1 MLLSIG
7 SISTP
12 HLGQR
17 PSSGER
23 SRCVSSGSQ
32 LFGGMEPIFLGR
44 SLRTASFLPQF
55 MRQCGDV
62 VVPERGD
69 AVPARNR
76 LGMSVGPLGVLK
88 RLPGMLLPAQVIL
101 VAVLLGNPMG
111 VSGVVVQFGGELM
124 VLVVRSVIVASRHRL
139 EAHNLPRLGV
149 GFFREL
155 VGMIGEFQRPL

>member
-1 MLLSIG
+1 M
-7 SISTP
+7 
-12 HLGQR
+12 
-17 PSSGER
+17 
-23 SRCVSSGSQ
+23 SSGSQ

-88 RLPGMLLPAQVIL
+88 RLPGMLVPGKVIL
-101 VAVLLGNPMG
+101 VGMLLGNPMG
-111 VSGVVVQFGGELM
+111 MSGVVRAIRRRVDGS
-124 VLVVRSVIVASRHRL
+124 RSAIRYCSESTSFRGSTICPDLAWASFARL
-139 EAHNLPRLGV
+139 
-149 GFFREL
+149 
-155 VGMIGEFQRPL
+155 